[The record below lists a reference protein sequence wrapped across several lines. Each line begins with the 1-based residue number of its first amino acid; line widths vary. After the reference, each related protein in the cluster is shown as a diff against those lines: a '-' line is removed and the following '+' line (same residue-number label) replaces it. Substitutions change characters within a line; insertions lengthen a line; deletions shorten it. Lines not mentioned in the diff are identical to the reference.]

1 MTELDALMKEL
12 TGLEDLSEEEKLNE
26 SEGKKNKKSEQY
38 RAKALDMRNKV
49 IGNHSETTSKKPQEE
64 NQPKKKV
71 SSVTIGYLKAL
82 RREKLELK
90 KKEQAEK
97 SKIGEEAAKG
107 QQDRIR

>member
-1 MTELDALMKEL
+1 MNLK
-12 TGLEDLSEEEKLNE
+12 K
-26 SEGKKNKKSEQY
+26 KKNKKSEQY

-64 NQPKKKV
+64 NQPKKKARR

-90 KKEQAEK
+90 KKEPAEK

-107 QQDRIR
+107 QEDRIR

>member
-1 MTELDALMKEL
+1 MTELGVLMKEL

-26 SEGKKNKKSEQY
+26 SEEKKKRKKSEQY

-64 NQPKKKV
+64 NQSKKKARR
-71 SSVTIGYLKAL
+71 SSVTMGYLKAL

-90 KKEQAEK
+90 NKEQAE
-97 SKIGEEAAKG
+97 
-107 QQDRIR
+107 